1 MNTAINHYQS
11 YPDAQCLLEALRG
24 MDYTPAS
31 AIADLI
37 DNSISANATE
47 VHLLF
52 LPQNDRNP
60 KPIVVIADNG
70 AGMTSDELLKAM
82 RLGGINPRNTRDI
95 TDLGRFGLGLK
106 TASFSQCRRLTV
118 YSRKNKKSSCFC
130 WDLDYI
136 ANNKENGGWNIL
148 DGRIPS
154 HPEIKK
160 LISGMKHGTVVIWEE
175 LDRFLPE
182 GISEENFIEAIKSVE
197 LYLRLYFHRFLQST
211 AQRLK
216 IFVNGRS
223 IKALDPFMETNSR
236 TSKSPEQ
243 KLGSNEDSVSFCGFI
258 LPHKDKLTSDQYI
271 EGGCINGWVSH
282 EGFYIYRNERLL
294 LPGSWLGLGRHS
306 HDKKRWI
313 QDELHQLVRIRL
325 DITNRCDENWKID
338 IRKSSASPPLSI
350 QKELT
355 RLAERLREQARKV
368 YVFRG
373 GYKPRQEME
382 DYSYVWVPME
392 NQQGKIRYRINTEHP
407 LITSLL
413 QKSGNLSS
421 DIQSLFRILEDTV
434 PVQKIWLDSAEG
446 KNIGTFP
453 EQDSTGSN
461 TQQYKQ
467 ILEIIQSMLDI
478 GNKTI
483 LEIQLILLQT
493 PPFNLYETLIKK
505 ACNELIKQKK

>member
-11 YPDAQCLLEALRG
+11 FPDAQCLLEALRG

-52 LPQNDRNP
+52 LPQNDKNP

-70 AGMTSDELLKAM
+70 NGMASDELLKAM
-82 RLGGINPRNTRDI
+82 QLGGINPRNTRKV

-118 YSRKNKKSSCFC
+118 FSRKDKKNSSCFC
-130 WDLDYI
+130 WDLDFI

-148 DGRIPS
+148 DGKIPS

-160 LISGMKHGTVVIWEE
+160 LISGMKHGTIVIWEE
-175 LDRFLPE
+175 LDRFLPD
-182 GISEENFIEAIKSVE
+182 GISEENFIEAIKAVE
-197 LYLRLYFHRFLQST
+197 LYLRLYFHRFLQPP

-216 IFVNGRS
+216 IFINGHAV
-223 IKALDPFMETNSR
+223 KALDPFMETNSR

-306 HDKKRWI
+306 HDRKRWI

-355 RLAERLREQARKV
+355 RLAERLREQGRKV

-373 GYKPRQEME
+373 GYKSKQEKE
-382 DYSYVWVPME
+382 DYTYIWTPME
-392 NQQGKIRYRINTEHP
+392 SAQGKI
-407 LITSLL
+407 LL
-413 QKSGNLSS
+413 NH
-421 DIQSLFRILEDTV
+421 
-434 PVQKIWLDSAEG
+434 
-446 KNIGTFP
+446 
-453 EQDSTGSN
+453 
-461 TQQYKQ
+461 
-467 ILEIIQSMLDI
+467 
-478 GNKTI
+478 
-483 LEIQLILLQT
+483 LQA
-493 PPFNLYETLIKK
+493 L
-505 ACNELIKQKK
+505 